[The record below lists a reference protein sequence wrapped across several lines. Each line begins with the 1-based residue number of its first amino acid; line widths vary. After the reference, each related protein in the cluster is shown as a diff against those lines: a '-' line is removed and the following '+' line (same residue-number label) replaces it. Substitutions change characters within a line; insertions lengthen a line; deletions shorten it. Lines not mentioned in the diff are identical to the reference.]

1 MIAYVEICA
10 IGNVPIYYK
19 ATAINMQNIAV
30 AGGNSDSGPYFDSN
44 IKTEN
49 KTYASHTSHF

>member
-19 ATAINMQNIAV
+19 ATGINMQNIAV
-30 AGGNSDSGPYFDSN
+30 AGGNSDSGPYCDGN
-44 IKTEN
+44 IKTGN